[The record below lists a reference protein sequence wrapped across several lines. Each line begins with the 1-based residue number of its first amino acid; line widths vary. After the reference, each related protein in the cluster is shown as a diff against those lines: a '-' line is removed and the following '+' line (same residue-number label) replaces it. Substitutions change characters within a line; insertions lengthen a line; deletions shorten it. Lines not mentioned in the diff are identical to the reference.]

1 MIAGRVVGVRV
12 RTHVRF
18 GSKADM
24 CNAQAH
30 VVPIADIDWWGEHVR
45 FAPRH
50 DIQPDRKTNFR
61 CYDIYG
67 SPGLNGNSLP
77 GGTLS
82 SLIARIIA
90 AVT

>member
-1 MIAGRVVGVRV
+1 MSALGQKQTCA
-12 RTHVRF
+12 THKPM
-18 GSKADM
+18 S
-24 CNAQAH
+24 
-30 VVPIADIDWWGEHVR
+30 VPIADIDWWGEHVR

>member
-1 MIAGRVVGVRV
+1 MQFGMSALCQK
-12 RTHVRF
+12 RTLIGEARTSAL
-18 GSKADM
+18 GQDTTSSLTSK
-24 CNAQAH
+24 
-30 VVPIADIDWWGEHVR
+30 R
-45 FAPRH
+45 
-50 DIQPDRKTNFR
+50 TFR
-61 CYDIYG
+61 CYDSYG